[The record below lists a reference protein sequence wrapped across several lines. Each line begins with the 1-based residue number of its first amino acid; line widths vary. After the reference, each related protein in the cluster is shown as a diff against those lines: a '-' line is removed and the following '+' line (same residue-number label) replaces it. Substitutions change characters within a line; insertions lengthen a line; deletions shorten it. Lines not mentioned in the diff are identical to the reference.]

1 MAGKV
6 AIVTGAARGIGRAC
20 AVAFARAGADLLLLD
35 IAHDLAGVP
44 YPLGTASQL
53 EHTAELCRRGRRTG
67 VHRADRR
74 RPTCATCRRVQDAVD
89 LALDRFGRIDV
100 VLNNA
105 GIAAPSGKPVHD
117 IEADEWDLMLDVDVS
132 GAWRVIR
139 AVGKVMSAQRCGSII
154 NVASTA
160 GLVGY
165 RNFAGYV
172 TAKHALVGLSKAA
185 ALDLAPFKV
194 RVNALCPGS
203 VRDDPAVEGRMLS
216 EIARSLD
223 VPVAE
228 HEQTFV
234 AAQPMNALDRAG
246 RRRRRR
252 AVAGLGRV
260 PAGHRQ
266 RGVRGRRVHQPMT
279 VDLPNLPAGCRQAGP
294 APRRAGCARR
304 CWPGSTPV
312 PISTTW
318 PSTCAAPPAPGSG
331 RTCCPDRRIPTLA
344 TQRREREL
352 ARPADPATGPGVR
365 VVLLRYAD
373 GEVVDL
379 VVVAHRAVADPGA
392 VLHAVLSGRRRTPA
406 TDTQLHQRL
415 RDGLARLDQAEPPD
429 WGLGR
434 PGAEGTG
441 VLPFTLCAR

>member
-1 MAGKV
+1 VTAGLAQTVADRRPADRRLAGKV
-6 AIVTGAARGIGRAC
+6 AVVTGAARGIGRAC

-53 EHTAELCRRGRRTG
+53 EHTAELCREAGGPAAT
-67 VHRADRR
+67 VLSVQADVRDYQ
-74 RPTCATCRRVQDAVD
+74 AVQDAVE
-89 LALDRFGRIDV
+89 LALARFGRIDV

-132 GAWRVIR
+132 GAWRMIR
-139 AVGKVMSAQRCGSII
+139 AVGRVMSAQRSGSII

-234 AAQPMNALDRAG
+234 TAQPMNALLEPDDIAG
-246 RRRRRR
+246 AALWLASDESRQVTGS
-252 AVAGLGRV
+252 AV
-260 PAGHRQ
+260 P
-266 RGVRGRRVHQPMT
+266 
-279 VDLPNLPAGCRQAGP
+279 VDGG
-294 APRRAGCARR
+294 
-304 CWPGSTPV
+304 
-312 PISTTW
+312 
-318 PSTCAAPPAPGSG
+318 
-331 RTCCPDRRIPTLA
+331 
-344 TQRREREL
+344 
-352 ARPADPATGPGVR
+352 
-365 VVLLRYAD
+365 
-373 GEVVDL
+373 
-379 VVVAHRAVADPGA
+379 
-392 VLHAVLSGRRRTPA
+392 
-406 TDTQLHQRL
+406 
-415 RDGLARLDQAEPPD
+415 
-429 WGLGR
+429 
-434 PGAEGTG
+434 
-441 VLPFTLCAR
+441 FTSR